1 MRIISTTDLDREGND
16 CYIFSSITLMEDREL
31 YFVVLVERV
40 AGYPYHKEVTLVGEP
55 TPERLIAEFN
65 YKGAGGV
72 FKENEPH
79 MRMLDTTTGRG

>member
-1 MRIISTTDLDREGND
+1 MRIMSTTDLDREGND

-40 AGYPYHKEVTLVGEP
+40 AGYPYHKKVTLIGEP
-55 TPERLIAEFN
+55 TPERLVAEFN
-65 YKGAGGV
+65 YKDAGGV